1 MGGMECSF
9 LYSPSKNGAWNE
21 SLQSQSGMLN
31 NSGQKQCT
39 FSGGRTRNGTIVSQA
54 FVIQDAKEALNLDDT
69 VLEAI
74 RLPDM
79 ISRRTSHKLT
89 LIR

>member
-1 MGGMECSF
+1 M
-9 LYSPSKNGAWNE
+9 P
-21 SLQSQSGMLN
+21 
-31 NSGQKQCT
+31 
-39 FSGGRTRNGTIVSQA
+39 FSGGRTQNGTIVSQA
-54 FVIQDAKEALNLDDT
+54 FVIQDAEEALNLDDT